1 MIHYQAMAVQRATFK
16 AGLTQPVHRWFRLT
30 PSFGADLVRHLLTQ
44 LHCDRSDT
52 VLDPF
57 AGAATTLI
65 ECQQL
70 GVSAYGFEINPFLHW
85 IGQTSLQWTLDATA
99 LTERLQQLLSHSQ
112 QQRTRVCFDSLAE
125 YGYHIPPIYNPLR
138 WWRPD
143 VLTDLLVLKA
153 QIAQHCVMPTEA
165 DFFRLALAGVL
176 VPELSNVTLGR
187 LQLHFI
193 DRSQDEI
200 NVLSCFAAHAREMIA
215 DLAKQAPARAPA
227 QHFHTSALQ
236 PAVTFSQP
244 INAIITSPPYPN
256 RYSYVWNT
264 RPHLYF
270 FDFITTAKQAA
281 QLDIE
286 TIGGTWGSA
295 TSRLMKGEVMPVCA
309 AVDKVVSPLVAEIR
323 CQDNLMANYTL
334 NYFNGLATHL
344 RALQP
349 LPRANLRVAYV
360 VGNSRLKGVYV
371 ATDELLAEL
380 FKALDLGYEDIHI
393 ERFRRRHS
401 GRDLYESVV
410 YARQADNAALKGVKK

>member
-1 MIHYQAMAVQRATFK
+1 MIHYQPMAVQQATFK
-16 AGLTQPVHRWFRLT
+16 AGLTRPVHRWFRLT
-30 PSFGADLVRHLLTQ
+30 PSFGADLVRYLLAQ
-44 LHCDRSDT
+44 LHCDTTDT

-70 GVSAYGFEINPFLHW
+70 GIPAYGFEINPFLHW
-85 IGQTSLQWTLDATA
+85 VGQSSLQWALDPVV
-99 LTERLQQLLSHSQ
+99 LSERLQQLLIHSQ
-112 QQRTRVCFDSLAE
+112 QQQTRVCFDNLAE
-125 YGYHIPPIYNPLR
+125 HGYQIPPIHNPLR

-143 VLTDLLVLKA
+143 VLTDLLILKA
-153 QIAQHCVMPTEA
+153 QIHQHCTTTAET

-193 DRSQDEI
+193 DRSQDNI
-200 NVLSCFAAHAREMIA
+200 DVLSCFAAHARNMIA
-215 DLAKQAPARAPA
+215 DLAEQAPATAPA

-236 PAVTFSQP
+236 PAVTLPQP

-270 FDFITTAKQAA
+270 FDFMNTAKQAA
-281 QLDIE
+281 QLDID

-295 TSRLMKGEVMPVCA
+295 TSRLMKGVMQPVCA
-309 AVDKVVSPLVAEIR
+309 AVDEVVSPVVAQIR
-323 CQDNLMANYTL
+323 QQDNLMANYAL

-344 RALQP
+344 SAVQH
-349 LPRANLRVAYV
+349 LPRKNLRVAYV
-360 VGNSRLKGVYV
+360 VGNSRLKGIYV
-371 ATDELLAEL
+371 ATDELLAGL
-380 FKALDLGYEDIHI
+380 FAALGYADIRV

-410 YARQADNAALKGVKK
+410 YARQADDSASKR